1 MIISFIAVAL
11 KTLLSICFV
20 LGSIA
25 LVHEFGHYITAK
37 LTGIWVLEFAIGFG
51 NRLLKIR
58 WGETLYSLRPFPLGG
73 FVRLAGM
80 DTEEE
85 EEKKEEEQEEKKDG
99 ETGEESAPKEEEPPQ
114 DPDDILPVLAPDDP
128 RGYPSKSRWAKV
140 LVLSAGSLMN
150 MFWAVVLFVVI
161 YAVSGGPLTNIMVLD
176 ALKGE
181 VAYQAGVRAG
191 DTITAID
198 GVVLEDWS
206 EGIKM
211 IQSAGGR
218 EIFLDIA
225 RDHPTP
231 RAAFGGGVLSGDYA
245 VNRGS
250 YEVHQRELLK
260 IKVVPIG
267 VAGSGRIGISLSPN
281 NFDFRVLS
289 FGKACQRGFEATLSL
304 TMQTVNGLYKMLVR
318 ETQADVAGPV
328 KIMQMIK
335 EQAHKGLFE
344 LLYLTAMLSINIGL
358 INLMPLPVLDGGRI
372 VFVLLEAIFAVLRAL
387 TGIKLVITQK
397 AEENIHFVGL
407 LFLLGVL
414 LLVTYQDIRSFF

>member
-1 MIISFIAVAL
+1 MIISFLLVAL
-11 KTLLSICFV
+11 KTIFSICFV

-25 LVHEFGHYITAK
+25 LVHELGHYLTAK

-51 NRLLKIR
+51 NRLVKIK
-58 WGETLYSLRPFPLGG
+58 WGDTIYSIRPFPLGG

-85 EEKKEEEQEEKKDG
+85 EEKKEGEAGEAPAEQ
-99 ETGEESAPKEEEPPQ
+99 APE
-114 DPDDILPVLAPDDP
+114 DPDDKMPMLAPDDP
-128 RGYPSKSRWAKV
+128 RGYPSKPRWAKV

-150 MFWAVVLFVVI
+150 MVWAVVLFIVI
-161 YAVSGGPLTNIMVLD
+161 YAVSGGPLTNIMVMD
-176 ALKGE
+176 ALKGQP
-181 VAYQAGVRAG
+181 AYEAGVRAG

-198 GVVLEDWS
+198 GVALEDWS
-206 EGIKM
+206 EGVKM
-211 IQSAGGR
+211 IQVAGGR
-218 EIFLDIA
+218 KIVLDVA

-231 RAAFGGGVLSGDYA
+231 RAAFGGGVLAGDYA

-250 YEVHQRELLK
+250 YEVHRRELLK
-260 IKVVPIG
+260 IVVVPTG
-267 VAGSGRIGISLSPN
+267 VSGSGRIGISLAPN

-289 FGKACQRGFEATLSL
+289 FGKACQRGFDAAMSMTL
-304 TMQTVNGLYKMLVR
+304 QTVNGLYKMLVR

-335 EQAHKGLFE
+335 EQAHKGIFE

-372 VFVLLEAIFAVLRAL
+372 VFVLLEAVFAVLRRL
-387 TGIKLVITQK
+387 TGINLVITPK
-397 AEENIHFVGL
+397 VEENIHFVGL
-407 LFLLGVL
+407 LFLLSVL

>member
-1 MIISFIAVAL
+1 MIISAILVTL
-11 KTLLSICFV
+11 KTIFSICFV

-25 LVHEFGHYITAK
+25 LVHELGHYLTAK

-51 NRLLKIR
+51 NRLLKIK
-58 WGETLYSLRPFPLGG
+58 WGETLYSIRPFPLGG

-85 EEKKEEEQEEKKDG
+85 EEKKEEGQSEATDG
-99 ETGEESAPKEEEPPQ
+99 AEATPKAEEPPE
-114 DPDDILPVLAPDDP
+114 DPDDKLPQLAPDDP
-128 RGYPSKSRWAKV
+128 RGYPSKPRWAKV
-140 LVLSAGSLMN
+140 LVLAAGSIMN

-161 YAVSGGPLTNIMVLD
+161 YAVSGGPLTNIMVMD
-176 ALKGE
+176 ALKDQP
-181 VAYQAGVRAG
+181 AYQAGVRAG

-206 EGIKM
+206 EGVKM

-218 EIFLDIA
+218 SLVLDIA

-231 RAAFGGGVLSGDYA
+231 RGAFGGGVLSGDYA

-250 YEVHQRELLK
+250 YEIHRRELLK
-260 IKVVPIG
+260 VTVVPTG
-267 VAGSGRIGISLSPN
+267 VEGSGRIGISLAPN

-289 FGKACQRGFEATLSL
+289 FGKACQRGFDAAVSM
-304 TMQTVNGLYKMLVR
+304 TMQTVNGLYKMVVR

-335 EQAHKGLFE
+335 EQAHKGIFE

-358 INLMPLPVLDGGRI
+358 INLLPLPVLDGGRI
-372 VFVLLEAIFAVLRAL
+372 VFVLLEAVFAVLRML
-387 TGIKLVITQK
+387 TGINLAITPK
-397 AEENIHFVGL
+397 VEENIHFVGL
-407 LFLLGVL
+407 LFLLTVL